1 MKTAISIPDEL
12 FEEAEEL
19 AKRLEKSRSELYRT
33 ALQAYIA
40 QHDVDRI
47 REALDRVVTG
57 MSPSENEFV
66 KAASARVLER
76 SEW

>member
-1 MKTAISIPDEL
+1 MKTAISIPDDL

-19 AKRLEKSRSELYRT
+19 AKRLEKSRSELYRI

-40 QHDVDRI
+40 QHDVDRV
-47 REALDRVVTG
+47 REAIDRAVSG
-57 MSPSENEFV
+57 MSAAEKEFAN
-66 KAASARVLER
+66 AAAAKVLER